1 MVAPEPSKTL
11 FDRNREGYSL
21 MQPGDTVQFE
31 AVSHAEF
38 IRLGGDD
45 TPQEAFA

>member
-1 MVAPEPSKTL
+1 
-11 FDRNREGYSL
+11 